1 MSTSRDETPLA
12 APTAAKLK
20 SNLWTRDSSLG
31 SFFKPKVV
39 AVIGASEKP
48 GGVGRALLENLGTFS
63 GTLYPVNAMRDE
75 VLGKK
80 AYRNIAS
87 VPTQVDLALIA
98 TPAVTV
104 PGIIRECVAAGVKAA
119 IVISA
124 GFKESGAVG
133 TDLERQILESTKG
146 TALRVIGPNCLG
158 VMAPHINRNATFQRT
173 WRSPATSL
181 SLRRAAPWAQPSL
194 TGA

>member
-1 MSTSRDETPLA
+1 M
-12 APTAAKLK
+12 
-20 SNLWTRDSSLG
+20 
-31 SFFKPKVV
+31 
-39 AVIGASEKP
+39 
-48 GGVGRALLENLGTFS
+48 
-63 GTLYPVNAMRDE
+63 
-75 VLGKK
+75 
-80 AYRNIAS
+80 
-87 VPTQVDLALIA
+87 DLALIA

-158 VMAPHINRNATFQRT
+158 VMAPHINLNATFSKDMAKSGNVAFLTQ
-173 WRSPATSL
+173 
-181 SLRRAAPWAQPSL
+181 AAPWAQPSL